1 MIDEDVRVRVAANV
15 FAREFDGELVIVDLE
30 KGDYFGL
37 DAVGARAWQGLSAGR
52 SPREIAAE
60 MVSEFDVEPQRLVA
74 DLVTLTR
81 ELAERRL
88 VEET

>member
-1 MIDEDVRVRVAANV
+1 VIDEDVRVRVAANV